1 AFFFG
6 RETATIE
13 VLDRMSRLLAG
24 AGLLGVSGASG
35 AGESSLLR
43 AGVLP
48 RIRAAGLAG
57 MPGAALLP
65 CLVVTPTRPPVDELA
80 RRSAPLAGADGAA
93 VRRGLEAD
101 PAWFAVT
108 ARQAAMARPPGP
120 TGDPHGS
127 AAERD
132 QPRRQRRLVLVVDQ
146 FEELFTQCPDEG

>member
-1 AFFFG
+1 GEQDAAFFFG

-24 AGLLGVSGASG
+24 AGLLVVSGGSG
-35 AGESSLLR
+35 AGEASLLR
-43 AGVLP
+43 AGGPP
-48 RIRAAGLAG
+48 RVPAAGLAG
-57 MPGAALLP
+57 RPGAGVWP
-65 CLVVTPTRPPVDELA
+65 CVVFTPTRSPLDELA
-80 RRSAPLAGADGAA
+80 LRVAPLAGADAAA

-101 PAWFAVT
+101 PAWFALT

-146 FEELFTQCPDEG
+146 